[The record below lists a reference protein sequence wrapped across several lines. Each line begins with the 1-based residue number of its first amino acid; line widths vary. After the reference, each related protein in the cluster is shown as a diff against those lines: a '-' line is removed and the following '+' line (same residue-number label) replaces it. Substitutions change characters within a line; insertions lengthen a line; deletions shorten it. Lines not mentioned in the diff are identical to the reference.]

1 MFGKYTRV
9 VVVGYLNAMTA
20 RALCGANNIPSI
32 VRDVIFPKPV
42 EVPRGKVIFPDNK
55 ITSQV
60 NPQNECVGNFT
71 PQSQIFH
78 CDK

>member
-1 MFGKYTRV
+1 MRENHFIKGNRDWFEE
-9 VVVGYLNAMTA
+9 
-20 RALCGANNIPSI
+20 NNIPS
-32 VRDVIFPKPV
+32 VARDVIFPKPV
-42 EVPRGKVIFPDNK
+42 EVPCGKVIFSDNK

-60 NPQNECVGNFT
+60 NPQNKSVGNFT